1 MKTFLLP
8 KICLVISVLSAYP
21 AYGIPETEPNSSFVD
36 RQVLS
41 FNISSVNGSIS
52 PGDVDFFTFTGLEVG
67 EIFVAEVI
75 QGNFDSILG
84 LLDDEGTLLEVND
97 DGGTNLLSRIAGVIP
112 DSGNINL
119 GLTGFPDFSLIGD
132 HFQLGDY
139 ELSVNTFPSGDF
151 DYSVTEIPFVFE
163 DISETGTRVLEEADD
178 QTVSADLGF
187 TFNFFGQDFTSISWS
202 PNGLL
207 TFEGANPDFDN
218 IDFNEPFPDLPGRG
232 PFEELP
238 SIAPLW
244 DDWQFFSQ
252 GTDAS
257 YFQTLGEP
265 GQRRFITQWNL
276 AEAFPDSPSAIT
288 FQSVLFEG
296 SNEILFSYLD
306 VDSEDS
312 QAFGNSATIG
322 IRNTLGDRTGE
333 ILQFSFNTPVLRNQQ
348 ALLFSPELA
357 PEPVPEPASL
367 LGLFAF
373 GMLGAGSVLKRKS
386 QK

>member
-1 MKTFLLP
+1 MRKILLT
-8 KICLVISVLSAYP
+8 KLCFIISVLSAYP
-21 AYGIPETEPNSSFVD
+21 AYGITEVEPNDSFSD
-36 RQVLS
+36 RQNLPS
-41 FNISSVNGSIS
+41 ATASVNGSIS
-52 PGDVDFFTFTGLEVG
+52 PGDIDFFKFTGFKSG
-67 EIFVAEVI
+67 TGFVAEVI
-75 QGNFDSILG
+75 QGDFDSFLG
-84 LLDDEGTLLEVND
+84 FLDDKGDLLDIDD
-97 DGGTNLLSRIAGVIP
+97 DGGSEPLSRIAGIVP

-119 GLTGFPDFSLIGD
+119 GLTGFADISFVGD
-132 HFQLGDY
+132 HLQMGDY
-139 ELSVNTFPSGDF
+139 ELSIDTFPSSDF
-151 DYSVTEIPFVFE
+151 DYSLTEVPFIFE
-163 DISETGTRVLEEADD
+163 DISTTGTRVLEGADD

-207 TFEGANPDFDN
+207 TFDGSNGDFDN

-232 PFEELP
+232 PFKELP

-244 DDWQFFSQ
+244 DDWQFSSP

-257 YFQTLGEP
+257 YFQTLGNP

-288 FQSVLFEG
+288 FQSVLLEG

-312 QAFGNSATIG
+312 QAFGNGATIG

-333 ILQFSFNTPVLRNQQ
+333 LLQFSFNTPAIKNQQ
-348 ALLFSPELA
+348 ALLFSPELV
-357 PEPVPEPASL
+357 PETVPEPASL
-367 LGLFAF
+367 LGLFVF
-373 GMLGAGSVLKRKS
+373 GMLSAGSMVNRKS
-386 QK
+386 